1 MAIEVPARCGIS
13 CGSASRYSPEQ
24 ARRLRYASATGTLRP
39 VEALDQLRDRVRKAA
54 ALPRRGGEA
63 VREAGRSAIA
73 IPRRAVDRLRPG
85 SDPDESA
92 PKPVEPSAFEDMVE
106 SIRDNPR
113 VAVAI
118 AGGTILVLT
127 WIGWAIYVASE
138 NGASAGL
145 GVMIAWPAMVA
156 GLALVSLPFIGGY
169 MLVRRLSVDES
180 DVEAHSDG
188 GSLDPVAADAD
199 DADGEAGNKEGEEE
213 GEGSE
218 DEGEESGDKDEGS
231 EDEGDEN
238 GGDGDR
244 GEDEGDEDVETE
256 EAAAK

>member
-1 MAIEVPARCGIS
+1 MAMEVPARCGIRS
-13 CGSASRYSPEQ
+13 SSASDSSGER

-39 VEALDQLRDRVRKAA
+39 VEGLDQVRDRVRKVA

-63 VREAGRSAIA
+63 IREAARSAIA

-156 GLALVSLPFIGGY
+156 AITLISLPFIGGY
-169 MLVRRLSVDES
+169 MLFRRLSTDEGNPES
-180 DVEAHSDG
+180 
-188 GSLDPVAADAD
+188 PAD
-199 DADGEAGNKEGEEE
+199 DSESIDAETTDQDQTEGEVEE
-213 GEGSE
+213 ES
-218 DEGEESGDKDEGS
+218 GEESEEEPEPEGA
-231 EDEGDEN
+231 
-238 GGDGDR
+238 GDG
-244 GEDEGDEDVETE
+244 EEGDEDDGDDETEPEDRSDEDAEPE
-256 EAAAK
+256 EAAAS